1 MDTDTLLEFEANKKS
16 PAVAI
21 ILSLFL
27 FAGSGTWYAGNASRG
42 KKIVIIAIALLIF
55 TAGIG
60 YLIISI
66 WSALDA
72 NKIAKQHNLT
82 TREPVF
88 VKIVLFQKHI
98 QQFHRTNG
106 QCVFDVFH
114 RHVLQLLGVS
124 RV

>member
-1 MDTDTLLEFEANKKS
+1 MDTDTLLKFEANKKS

-21 ILSLFL
+21 VLSLFL

-42 KKIVIIAIALLIF
+42 KKIVIIAAAFLIF

-60 YLIISI
+60 YLIICI

-82 TREPVF
+82 
-88 VKIVLFQKHI
+88 
-98 QQFHRTNG
+98 
-106 QCVFDVFH
+106 
-114 RHVLQLLGVS
+114 LLK
-124 RV
+124 RLKDEAEAKED

>member
-60 YLIISI
+60 YLIISL

-72 NKIAKQHNLT
+72 NKIAKQYNLT
-82 TREPVF
+82 
-88 VKIVLFQKHI
+88 
-98 QQFHRTNG
+98 
-106 QCVFDVFH
+106 
-114 RHVLQLLGVS
+114 LLK
-124 RV
+124 RLKDEAEAKKD

>member
-1 MDTDTLLEFEANKKS
+1 MLLEFEANKKS

-21 ILSLFL
+21 VLSLFL

-42 KKIVIIAIALLIF
+42 KKIVIIAIALLIL

-72 NKIAKQHNLT
+72 NKIAKQYNLT
-82 TREPVF
+82 LLKKLKDEAEA
-88 VKIVLFQKHI
+88 KEDSQK
-98 QQFHRTNG
+98 
-106 QCVFDVFH
+106 
-114 RHVLQLLGVS
+114 
-124 RV
+124 

>member
-21 ILSLFL
+21 VLSLFL

-82 TREPVF
+82 LLKRLKDEAE
-88 VKIVLFQKHI
+88 VKEDSQK
-98 QQFHRTNG
+98 
-106 QCVFDVFH
+106 
-114 RHVLQLLGVS
+114 
-124 RV
+124 